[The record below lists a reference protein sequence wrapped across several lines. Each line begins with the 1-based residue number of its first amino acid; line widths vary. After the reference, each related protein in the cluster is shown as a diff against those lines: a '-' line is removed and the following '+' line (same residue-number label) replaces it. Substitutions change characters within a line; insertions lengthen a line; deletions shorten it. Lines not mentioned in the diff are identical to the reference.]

1 MLGNPSN
8 FLTFIA
14 LNTLSMNEKIK
25 KLFHLMAMA
34 AALIA
39 IVVFAIIHAQTAM
52 DSQYGALVL
61 IAYVLMF
68 IWAACRVI
76 VLFKEYRRLK

>member
-1 MLGNPSN
+1 
-8 FLTFIA
+8 
-14 LNTLSMNEKIK
+14 MNEKIK

-39 IVVFAIIHAQTAM
+39 VVIFAVIHVQTAM
-52 DSQYGALVL
+52 DLQYGTLLL

-68 IWAACRVI
+68 IWATCRVI

>member
-1 MLGNPSN
+1 
-8 FLTFIA
+8 
-14 LNTLSMNEKIK
+14 MNEKIK

-34 AALIA
+34 AALVA
-39 IVVFAIIHAQTAM
+39 VVIFAVIHVQTAM
-52 DSQYGALVL
+52 DLQYGTLLL

-68 IWAACRVI
+68 IWATCRVI

>member
-14 LNTLSMNEKIK
+14 LNILSMNEKIK

-39 IVVFAIIHAQTAM
+39 VVIFAVIHVQTAM
-52 DSQYGALVL
+52 DLQYGTLLL

-68 IWAACRVI
+68 IWATCRVI